1 MQRLKKTLALVL
13 AVCLLIGVPMSVDV
27 AAVGKP
33 DATDLTITQAF
44 VIPDSWGV
52 DPSIVAPTRAC

>member
-27 AAVGKP
+27 AAVKNGGAQVYTNK
-33 DATDLTITQAF
+33 
-44 VIPDSWGV
+44 
-52 DPSIVAPTRAC
+52 